1 MFPVLHF
8 KFHRN
13 IKIMLSLL
21 SLKKIAKKKKIKRIS
36 HEALEELRFYLEQEA
51 LEIARE
57 SLELAKFAKR
67 HTVMKEDVE
76 LAIKRRNKK
85 AR

>member
-1 MFPVLHF
+1 
-8 KFHRN
+8 
-13 IKIMLSLL
+13 MLSLL

-36 HEALEELRFYLEQEA
+36 HSALEELRFHLEQEA
-51 LEIARE
+51 LSIARD

-76 LAIKRRNKK
+76 LAIKRKK
-85 AR
+85 K